1 MATRTATRRKPPPRK
16 APRSVTITLGGPK
29 PAATPK
35 RRSRPTTRRAGIDS
49 LGWRITEFVGKHTW
63 RGVVVGSRW
72 TAQHGKSATVRSAKA
87 MGAPVKAWAE
97 DYRAYGRIGH
107 ADCACG
113 WRGPTAQLRD
123 HMAQH
128 TGDTPEQRPQ
138 RPSGDAVRAGEAG
151 PIRATAT
158 RLDRQPDGEAGTY
171 DCRHCD
177 WSGPPH
183 EFGTHVVACPGLGR
197 VPEPTTGPVAA
208 ESKEIAVSK
217 EMSAL
222 ENLLGYEPESAEQIP
237 EDLRA
242 WAADLP
248 PLAEGFT
255 ELSDKAKEWNVH
267 DPAPAKFA
275 EIAHYLTAIEA
286 RLKEVTEVIEGQL
299 EHQITTKKA
308 G

>member
-1 MATRTATRRKPPPRK
+1 MATRTATRKTAARK

-35 RRSRPTTRRAGIDS
+35 RRSRPTTRRADS
-49 LGWRITEFVGKHTW
+49 LGWRITAFVGKHTW
-63 RGVVVGSRW
+63 RGVVAGSRW
-72 TAQHGKSATVRSAKA
+72 TAAHGRSATVRSATT

-97 DYRAYGRIGH
+97 DYRTFGRVGH

-123 HMAQH
+123 HMAHH

-151 PIRATAT
+151 AIRATAT
-158 RLDRQPDGEAGTY
+158 RLDRQPDGEVDSY

-197 VPEPTTGPVAA
+197 APQPTTETMAADTKEMVPMSEIGEGIEALDQYEIDSPHDLPQLYETVAA
-208 ESKEIAVSK
+208 FMDEVAEKLEYLREDNQAHKVSGEVLAKLAAGVEKVTAAGGEYREASKQ
-217 EMSAL
+217 MT
-222 ENLLGYEPESAEQIP
+222 
-237 EDLRA
+237 EDLERIPTYGSRVA
-242 WAADLP
+242 
-248 PLAEGFT
+248 
-255 ELSDKAKEWNVH
+255 
-267 DPAPAKFA
+267 
-275 EIAHYLTAIEA
+275 
-286 RLKEVTEVIEGQL
+286 
-299 EHQITTKKA
+299 
-308 G
+308 